1 MPDTSEIREI
11 EDRDVDQVIALWHSA
26 GVARPW
32 NPPERD
38 IAFARRDKHST
49 ILVVEDHGRIIASAM
64 AGEDGHRGWV
74 YYVAVD
80 PNQQRDGLGRRLM
93 QAAEEWLKA
102 RGCWKVQL
110 LIRADNEGVKNFYER
125 IGYADTKTVCMQKV
139 LRE

>member
-1 MPDTSEIREI
+1 MPDTVGIREI

-26 GVARPW
+26 GVARSW

-38 IAFARRDKHST
+38 IAFARRDAHST
-49 ILVVEDHGRIIASAM
+49 ILVIEENERIIASAM
-64 AGEDGHRGWV
+64 VGEDGHRGWV

-80 PNQQRDGLGRRLM
+80 PDQQKGGLGRRMM
-93 QAAEEWLKA
+93 QAAEQWLEA

-110 LIRADNEGVKNFYER
+110 LIRGDNKGVKDFYER

-139 LRE
+139 LRD